1 MVGAT
6 PKPGAGGFGSQLVT
20 QGGRRARPEYVAYA
34 RVAKKIDVR
43 RLKQEMWKGMG
54 ERLIASTEFDSTPQ
68 TRAGTDVNQVQNNET
83 EPDAPPT
90 PTPQRPQPVDGSE
103 EPKEDRRL
111 RFTQIMNSLK
121 TVYPP
126 EKLRDISTSFGFI
139 CLLHLANEQGLIL
152 QNDGLSE
159 GVGAGSLEEIYVAKD
174 ANAVI
179 DEASA

>member
-1 MVGAT
+1 
-6 PKPGAGGFGSQLVT
+6 VT

-54 ERLIASTEFDSTPQ
+54 ERLIASTEFDSTQQ
-68 TRAGTDVNQVQNNET
+68 TSAGNDVNRVQNDET
-83 EPDAPPT
+83 EPDVPPT
-90 PTPQRPQPVDGSE
+90 PTPQRPQPAEGSE
-103 EPKEDRRL
+103 GPKDDRRL

-159 GVGAGSLEEIYVAKD
+159 GIGAGPLEEIYVAKD